1 MLAAIQCTG
10 SGGTRPLTG
19 EEILPV
25 RHYDWIAHFG
35 RRTPGKLA
43 AVDLASGRRFSYAQF
58 DARISRLAA
67 HLRDRLGIVS
77 GDRVAVLA
85 LNTTDTLE
93 VQFACGRIG
102 AVFLPLNTRL
112 TVPELHY
119 IVGDAT
125 PRLMI
130 HDAELAEIALSVA
143 KLCKVASTLLLGAD
157 GSYEAAIAGSKPLDQ
172 SEVVTLDDIST
183 IMYTSGTTGQPKG
196 AIITH
201 GMTFWNCVNLGGPA
215 YISPSSVLLTVL
227 PLFHTGGLNCY
238 TNPVLHAGG
247 TVLIM
252 RAFDPGLALAV
263 ISDPAQRV
271 NVFFGVPSIYQ
282 FMAQH
287 PAFATADFSR
297 LVIGGVGGAP
307 MPVPLLKVWE
317 ERGVAL
323 QQGYGMTETSPAVLT
338 LDREDAR
345 RKAGSS
351 GKPVLHTEVRI
362 VTPDGRDAAVGELGE
377 LWVKGPNITPG
388 YWNRPDANA
397 SSFTDGWLHTGDA
410 ARIDEEGFYYIVD
423 RWKDMYISG
432 GENVYPAEV
441 ENVLHQLTAIAE
453 AAVIGIPSVQWG
465 ETGLAIIAVK
475 PGHSITEAE
484 INAHCAANLAR
495 FKRPHAD
502 QIRRRPAAQRHRQ
515 DPQADLAE
523 EFCVG
528 RARRHRQSR
537 RLLRVRLKMQQK
549 ESRPFSSSCQAL
561 RRAST
566 PFRLAGSK
574 TWMAGHRRAE
584 ATPSSGR
591 LCPAM
596 TKTENTF

>member
-1 MLAAIQCTG
+1 MT
-10 SGGTRPLTG
+10 
-19 EEILPV
+19 EESLPV
-25 RHYDWIAHFG
+25 RYYDWIAHHA
-35 RRTPGKLA
+35 RRRPGKLA
-43 AVDLASGRRFSYAQF
+43 VVDLASDRAFSYAQF

-67 HLRDRLGIVS
+67 HLRDACGIAR

-112 TVPELHY
+112 TVPELQF
-119 IVGDAT
+119 IVGDAA
-125 PRLMI
+125 PKLMI
-130 HDAELAEIALSVA
+130 HDAELADIAGEVGRLCRVA
-143 KLCKVASTLLLGAD
+143 AMLRLGAN
-157 GSYEAAIAGSKPLDQ
+157 GSYEAAIAAAAPLEQ
-172 SEVVTLDDIST
+172 VEEMTLDDIST

-252 RAFDPGLALAV
+252 RAFDPGLALAL
-263 ISDPAQRV
+263 ISDPERGI

-287 PAFATADFSR
+287 PSFAASDFSR

-317 ERGVAL
+317 ARGVAL
-323 QQGYGMTETSPAVLT
+323 QQGYGMTETSPAVLV
-338 LDREDAR
+338 LDREDAA

-362 VTPDGRDAAVGELGE
+362 VRPDGAEAGVGELGE
-377 LWVKGPNITPG
+377 LWVRGPNITPG
-388 YWNRPDANA
+388 YWNRPDANQ

-410 ARIDEEGFYYIVD
+410 ARVDDEGFYYIVD

-441 ENVLHQLTAIAE
+441 ENVLHQLSAIAE
-453 AAVIGIPSVQWG
+453 AAVIGIPDQQWG
-465 ETGLAIIAVK
+465 EVGAAIVALK
-475 PGHSITEAE
+475 PGHALAAAE
-484 INAHCAANLAR
+484 IQAHCAANLAR
-495 FKRPHAD
+495 FKCPRLIHFVDALPRNATGKIHKPTL
-502 QIRRRPAAQRHRQ
+502 RKTFVPPAA
-515 DPQADLAE
+515 ADTIPA
-523 EFCVG
+523 
-528 RARRHRQSR
+528 
-537 RLLRVRLKMQQK
+537 
-549 ESRPFSSSCQAL
+549 
-561 RRAST
+561 AS
-566 PFRLAGSK
+566 
-574 TWMAGHRRAE
+574 
-584 ATPSSGR
+584 
-591 LCPAM
+591 
-596 TKTENTF
+596 

>member
-1 MLAAIQCTG
+1 M
-10 SGGTRPLTG
+10 
-19 EEILPV
+19 PV

-35 RRTPGKLA
+35 RRTPDKVA
-43 AVDLASGRRFSYAQF
+43 VVDLASERRFSYAQF

-67 HLRDRLGIVS
+67 HLRDRLRVAR

-85 LNTTDTLE
+85 MNTTDTLE

-112 TVPELHY
+112 TVPELQY
-119 IVGDAT
+119 IVGDAA
-125 PRLMI
+125 PKLMI
-130 HDAELAEIALSVA
+130 HDAELADVALAVA
-143 KLCKVASTLLLGAD
+143 KLCKVPSALLLGPD
-157 GSYEAAIAGSKPLDQ
+157 GSYEAAIAASKPLDKA
-172 SEVVTLDDIST
+172 EVVTLDDIST

-252 RAFDPGLALAV
+252 RAFDPGAALRL
-263 ISDPAQRV
+263 ISDPARHQP
-271 NVFFGVPSIYQ
+271 VFRRAVDLPVHGAASLLRKFRLQPPRHRRRRRRADAG
-282 FMAQH
+282 
-287 PAFATADFSR
+287 PA
-297 LVIGGVGGAP
+297 
-307 MPVPLLKVWE
+307 LKVWE

-323 QQGYGMTETSPAVLT
+323 QQGYGMTETSPAVMT
-338 LDREDAR
+338 LDREDAA

-362 VTPDGRDAAVGELGE
+362 VRPDGADAEVGELGE

-388 YWNRPDANA
+388 YWNRPDANE

-441 ENVLHQLTAIAE
+441 ENVLHQLTRS
-453 AAVIGIPSVQWG
+453 P
-465 ETGLAIIAVK
+465 K
-475 PGHSITEAE
+475 P
-484 INAHCAANLAR
+484 R
-495 FKRPHAD
+495 
-502 QIRRRPAAQRHRQ
+502 
-515 DPQADLAE
+515 
-523 EFCVG
+523 
-528 RARRHRQSR
+528 
-537 RLLRVRLKMQQK
+537 
-549 ESRPFSSSCQAL
+549 
-561 RRAST
+561 
-566 PFRLAGSK
+566 
-574 TWMAGHRRAE
+574 
-584 ATPSSGR
+584 
-591 LCPAM
+591 
-596 TKTENTF
+596 